1 MNSPYSRPV
10 ATAIAADDT
19 AFAATGPVRIAP
31 IAEDN
36 VHVEAARIPD
46 RDRLLHELQKAGID
60 ARPVD
65 EVSIEVPCGDDAENT
80 PDELLAQTEHVIMSL
95 GAPFVPVKHEG
106 VIYIRPP
113 VS

>member
-1 MNSPYSRPV
+1 LPRR
-10 ATAIAADDT
+10 A
-19 AFAATGPVRIAP
+19 PVRIPA
-31 IAEDN
+31 IAEEN

-46 RDRLLHELQKAGID
+46 RDRLVHELQEAGID

-65 EVSIEVPCGDDAENT
+65 EVTIEVPISEDLESAS
-80 PDELLAQTEHVIMSL
+80 DELLAQTEHVIMSL
-95 GAPFVPVKHEG
+95 GAPFVPIKHEG